1 MGNYHWF
8 RIFFT
13 LCIFWNLEAFAQKK
27 EKERNIE
34 GITIKKQKKYRNKK
48 ENPAYAIMQKVWQK
62 KRNNSLDRFD
72 TYQYKEYE
80 KIQFDLANIDSSF
93 VKKRIFNK
101 LDFVFS
107 YADSTGNGQFSLP
120 FFLNEAVYETSGQN
134 KPTKLQ
140 KRLMVAQK
148 TAGFKDNEIITTAAK
163 NLYRD
168 IDIYENTINY
178 FDIGFQSPVG
188 EFGFSTYDYEL
199 KDTLTVGGEDTF
211 RIKYQPKRKDVL
223 AFQGYLYI
231 SSKNYAV
238 VKASLKSTKKMNVNF
253 INGVSTDLEFENSD
267 DNTYLIKKLRTTVE
281 LSPFSKKRDAK
292 SIIASRF
299 VEYNDY
305 QFNIP
310 LSEKTFEQKEEEL
323 TEEFIL
329 KDDNY
334 WSAIRKDSLDRKEK
348 GVYEMM
354 EVLNNTPRF
363 KNIVTLT
370 ETLTTGYYNIGKIGV
385 GNLHTIYG
393 YNKVEGHRIRLAART
408 FFSKNDMWRVQGY
421 GAYGFRDKQIK
432 YGVDARLMF
441 DKVNR
446 FTVGVSTGRDIL
458 QLGSKLIKDDGV
470 VGNTFGASSLI
481 RRGDNPNLSS
491 VNQTSIFTSVDIVKN
506 VTIKLAGTM
515 QSIHSANPKEFSLN
529 YYDNDGDFRKTTNDS
544 HISLSVNANI
554 GAKFSRSGL
563 DRRRHRSLFPTIM
576 MKYSKGIEGLFGS
589 DFGYHKL
596 QWLYNQPM
604 LIGSWGR
611 SIVHLEA
618 GKTFNAVPLS
628 LQDIIPAN
636 QSYGL
641 EKNTFSQLNYY
652 EFVTDS
658 YITGHWEHH
667 FNGKIFSFIPF
678 IKKLGLREVV
688 FLRGA
693 YGDLSDASRQKIF
706 NAHQYFTPN
715 KNIYYEYGF
724 GIENIGLGNLRFF
737 RIDFNWRGNYLHLPN
752 APKFGIKLGMQ
763 YNY

>member
-1 MGNYHWF
+1 MKNSYSF
-8 RIFFT
+8 RIFLA
-13 LCIFWNLEAFAQKK
+13 LCIFFILEISAQNKD
-27 EKERNIE
+27 KERNIE

-62 KRNNSLDRFD
+62 KRNNSLNQFD

-80 KIQFDLANIDSSF
+80 KIQFDFANIDSSF
-93 VKKRIFNK
+93 VKKKIFNK

-107 YADSTGNGQFSLP
+107 YADSTGNGQLSLP

-134 KPTKLQ
+134 NPTKRQ

-199 KDTLTVGGEDTF
+199 MDTLTVNGEDSF

-253 INGVSTDLEFENSD
+253 INGVSTDLEFDNSA

-281 LSPFSKKRDAK
+281 LSPFSKKRDSK
-292 SIIASRF
+292 SIVASRY
-299 VEYNDY
+299 VEYDDY
-305 QFNIP
+305 RFNIP
-310 LSEKTFEQKEEEL
+310 ISEETFIEKEEEL
-323 TEEFIL
+323 TEAFVL
-329 KDDNY
+329 KDDSY
-334 WSAIRKDSLDRKEK
+334 WKMMRKDSLDRKEK
-348 GVYEMM
+348 GIYEMM
-354 EVLNNTPRF
+354 DILNKTPRF
-363 KNIVTLT
+363 KNIITLT
-370 ETLTTGYYNIGKIGV
+370 ETLTTGYYNVGKIGI

-393 YNKVEGHRIRLAART
+393 YNKIEGHRIRLAART
-408 FFSKNDMWRVQGY
+408 FLSKNDMWRVQGY
-421 GAYGFRDKQIK
+421 GAYGFRDRQFK
-432 YGVDARLMF
+432 YGVDARWMF
-441 DKVNR
+441 GKVHR
-446 FTVGVSTGRDIL
+446 FTIGASTGRDIL
-458 QLGSKLIKDDGV
+458 QLGSRLMKDDGV

-491 VNQTSIFTSVDIVKN
+491 VNQTSLFTSVDVVKN
-506 VTIKLAGTM
+506 VTVKLAGTM
-515 QSIHSANPKEFSLN
+515 QSIHSANPSEFSLN
-529 YYDNDGDFRKTTNDS
+529 YYDDDGDFRKTTNDS
-544 HISLSVNANI
+544 RISLSVTANL
-554 GAKFSRSGL
+554 GAKFSRSGI
-563 DRRRHRSLFPTIM
+563 DRRKHRTLASTTTI
-576 MKYSKGIEGLFGS
+576 KYTKGIKGLFGS
-589 DFGYHKL
+589 DFGYSKL
-596 QWLYNQPM
+596 QFLYNQPI
-604 LIGSWGR
+604 LVGSWGR
-611 SIVHLEA
+611 SIVHFEA
-618 GKTFNAVPLS
+618 GKTFNPVPLS

-641 EKNTFSQLNYY
+641 EKNTFSQLNFY
-652 EFVTDS
+652 EFVTDA
-658 YITGHWEHH
+658 YATTHWEHH

-678 IKKLGLREVV
+678 IKKLGLREVI

-693 YGDLSDASRQKIF
+693 YGDLSNASRAKII
-706 NAHQYFTPN
+706 NANNYFTPN
-715 KNIYYEYGF
+715 KSIYYEYGF